1 MSTAS
6 LANNWFLM
14 YGVAYNMRNKHILAD
29 PCIVK
34 GWANSSVIKEHKSGG
49 PHYRIDH
56 VPCLSYQMILAVD
69 ENWQLQANIHIYDLR
84 SHHEAHYMK
93 NLTIKRKVPRTQF
106 AWLNKWSIWYSIVL
120 DLLSGVEKQALS
132 TKLPRMAKSHI
143 FSLLIEPSVA
153 RQIKKQGQTIT
164 IEKKFLVEET
174 DGYSAGRFSLNVTT
188 AASTCRWT
196 DLKIN
201 LIVKIKMLTYFTSLL
216 ICIMQPEMFWTWY

>member
-1 MSTAS
+1 M
-6 LANNWFLM
+6 
-14 YGVAYNMRNKHILAD
+14 K
-29 PCIVK
+29 
-34 GWANSSVIKEHKSGG
+34 
-49 PHYRIDH
+49 IDK
-56 VPCLSYQMILAVD
+56 
-69 ENWQLQANIHIYDLR
+69 LQANIHIYDLR
-84 SHHEAHYMK
+84 NHHEARYMN
-93 NLTIKRKVPRTQF
+93 NLTIKRRVPHTQF

-132 TKLPRMAKSHI
+132 TKLPRMDKSHS

-153 RQIKKQGQTIT
+153 RQIKRQGQTIT

-201 LIVKIKMLTYFTSLL
+201 LIVKIKMLTYFTLLL
-216 ICIMQPEMFWTWY
+216 ICIMQPVTRDVLNLILNLLTMQSTEIRSLLKSLCINDIMRIIVVLN